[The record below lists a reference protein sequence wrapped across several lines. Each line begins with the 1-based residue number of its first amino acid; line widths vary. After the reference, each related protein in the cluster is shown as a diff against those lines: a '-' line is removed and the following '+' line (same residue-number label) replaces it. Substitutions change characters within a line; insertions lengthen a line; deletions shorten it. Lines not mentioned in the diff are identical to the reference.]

1 MLRRIIHSQTATAAV
16 RMIAVLAAMV
26 LTTIWSDRAMAQ
38 AFCGPSITACDLQQ
52 DQLCLER
59 VLACGEY
66 DTIIATLFAEDV
78 APSLDQKF
86 ALGAAYF
93 GNHVRARATGVQCRA
108 VVKGREWLRD
118 YLGTVDTEFRQSAS
132 FGTLAQMRQIYHATQ
147 MLGELDQVGGCPE
160 SALTR
165 ARVQA
170 IAAAEATQFARA
182 IFLTPPDAV
191 ADVMGTLN
199 IALRTFVSQAS
210 DLETGIALRRIEIEA
225 AGRVLGNVRGLFDEV
240 FGGVSGEGAA
250 LRVDSAVLEQLMADG
265 RPRLRR
271 VENRED
277 AFRVALGGFGPAD
290 YAEVRTETVRTA
302 QGFLKESAFHIN
314 MIGVLMPTDP
324 ARPFPQLEGILG
336 ADSPA
341 NAARDA
347 LSLIR
352 ADWRALGD
360 ANGNCMLPNATER
373 VWYCR

>member
-1 MLRRIIHSQTATAAV
+1 MARRAV
-16 RMIAVLAAMV
+16 RTISVLGAMA
-26 LTTIWSDRAMAQ
+26 LTAILPERLMAQ
-38 AFCGPSITACDLQQ
+38 AFCGPTITACDLQQ

-78 APSLDQKF
+78 APKLDQKF

-118 YLGTVDTEFRQSAS
+118 YLGSVDTEFRQSAS

-240 FGGVSGEGAA
+240 FGGVSGEGAG
-250 LRVDSAVLEQLMADG
+250 LRVDSAVLDQLMADG
-265 RPRLRR
+265 RARLRR

-290 YAEVRTETVRTA
+290 YAEVRTETVRKA

-324 ARPFPQLEGILG
+324 ARPFPQLEGVLG

-341 NAARDA
+341 NAAREA
-347 LSLIR
+347 LSVIR
-352 ADWRALGD
+352 LDWRALGD
-360 ANGNCMLPNATER
+360 ANGNCALPNATER

>member
-1 MLRRIIHSQTATAAV
+1 ML
-16 RMIAVLAAMV
+16 AVLSAALWV
-26 LTTIWSDRAMAQ
+26 GAWPGPAGAQ
-38 AFCGPSITACDLQQ
+38 DFCGPAITACDLQQ

-66 DTIIATLFAEDV
+66 DTVIATLFAEDV
-78 APSLDQKF
+78 APTLDQKF

-93 GNHVRARATGVQCRA
+93 GNHVRERATGVQCRM
-108 VVKGREWLRD
+108 VIKGREWLGD
-118 YLGTVDTEFRQSAS
+118 YLGQVNTAFRETAS

-147 MLGELDQVGGCPE
+147 MLEELDQVGGCPE

-170 IAAAEATQFARA
+170 IAGAEATRFARA
-182 IFLTPPDAV
+182 IFLSPPDAV

-199 IALRTFVSQAS
+199 IALRSFVSQAS
-210 DLETGIALRRIEIEA
+210 DLETGIALRRIEIDA
-225 AGRVLGNVRGLFDEV
+225 AGRVLGNVRDLFAEV
-240 FGGVSGEGAA
+240 FGGVEGEGQA
-250 LRVDSAVLEQLMADG
+250 LRVDSSVLDDLMAEG
-265 RPRLRR
+265 RARLRR

-277 AFRVALGGFGPAD
+277 AFRVALGGFGPEE
-290 YAEVRTETVRTA
+290 YASVRTETVRTA

-324 ARPFPQLEGILG
+324 ARPFPQLEGVLT

-341 NAARDA
+341 NAARDTLA
-347 LSLIR
+347 QIR
-352 ADWRALGD
+352 ADWNALGQ
-360 ANGNCMLPNATER
+360 ANGNCNLPNAAER

>member
-1 MLRRIIHSQTATAAV
+1 MSRKLMQSQMARRAV
-16 RMIAVLAAMV
+16 RTISVLGAMALTAVLPER
-26 LTTIWSDRAMAQ
+26 LMAQ
-38 AFCGPSITACDLQQ
+38 AFCGPTITACDLQQ

-78 APSLDQKF
+78 APKLDQKF

-118 YLGTVDTEFRQSAS
+118 YLGSVDTEFRQSAS

-170 IAAAEATQFARA
+170 IAAAEATRFARA

-199 IALRTFVSQAS
+199 IALRTFVS
-210 DLETGIALRRIEIEA
+210 
-225 AGRVLGNVRGLFDEV
+225 
-240 FGGVSGEGAA
+240 
-250 LRVDSAVLEQLMADG
+250 
-265 RPRLRR
+265 
-271 VENRED
+271 
-277 AFRVALGGFGPAD
+277 
-290 YAEVRTETVRTA
+290 
-302 QGFLKESAFHIN
+302 
-314 MIGVLMPTDP
+314 
-324 ARPFPQLEGILG
+324 
-336 ADSPA
+336 
-341 NAARDA
+341 
-347 LSLIR
+347 
-352 ADWRALGD
+352 
-360 ANGNCMLPNATER
+360 
-373 VWYCR
+373 